1 MKWKARHGVFS
12 REPDDETVEA
22 IQKTLKQA
30 RVTIMEA
37 KLMEAILLSGKDR
50 EAAKALVN
58 KEIAVKNLEM
68 AKISPLHDVQKVLWS
83 ATSQVLKNK
92 NVPLPE

>member
-12 REPDDETVEA
+12 REPDGETVEA

-68 AKISPLHDVQKVLWS
+68 AKISPLHDVQKALWS

>member
-58 KEIAVKNLEM
+58 KEIVVKNFEM
-68 AKISPLHDVQKVLWS
+68 VKISSPHGVQKVLWS
-83 ATSQVLKNK
+83 ATS
-92 NVPLPE
+92 